1 MRMVVRFMNAQL
13 HHQELQS
20 HGIIH
25 LASKAQVTHSK
36 LDRQITQAEELQAA
50 VTARDE
56 VIAQREETIGHREDQ
71 IIDSD
76 AVISQCNTVIE
87 FLQEQAQ
94 DLTSELEDA
103 YAYIEYL
110 QEHPMP
116 PNVPNQPAGNEE
128 EDPEEIEGV
137 SDLDSEHEGP
147 EPEAQS
153 NDLSFGSESSV
164 GNLDDS

>member
-1 MRMVVRFMNAQL
+1 
-13 HHQELQS
+13 
-20 HGIIH
+20 
-25 LASKAQVTHSK
+25 

-56 VIAQREETIGHREDQ
+56 VIAQCEETIGHREDQ
-71 IIDSD
+71 IIESD
-76 AVISQCNTVIE
+76 TIINQRNTVIE
-87 FLQEQAQ
+87 FIQEQAQ

-116 PNVPNQPAGNEE
+116 PDVPNQPVGNEE

-137 SDLDSEHEGP
+137 SNLDSEHEGL
-147 EPEAQS
+147 EPKAQS
-153 NDLSFGSESSV
+153 NDLSFSSESSV
-164 GNLDDS
+164 GNLDDF

>member
-1 MRMVVRFMNAQL
+1 
-13 HHQELQS
+13 
-20 HGIIH
+20 
-25 LASKAQVTHSK
+25 LASEAQVTHGK

-94 DLTSELEDA
+94 DLTLELEDA

-116 PNVPNQPAGNEE
+116 PDVPNQPAGNEE

-137 SDLDSEHEGP
+137 SDLDSDMKI
-147 EPEAQS
+147 QS
-153 NDLSFGSESSV
+153 PKLRTMTFLFWSESSV
-164 GNLDDS
+164 GNLDNF

>member
-1 MRMVVRFMNAQL
+1 M
-13 HHQELQS
+13 
-20 HGIIH
+20 
-25 LASKAQVTHSK
+25 
-36 LDRQITQAEELQAA
+36 DRQITQAEELQAA

-71 IIDSD
+71 IIESD

-94 DLTSELEDA
+94 DLTLELEDA

-116 PNVPNQPAGNEE
+116 PDVPNQPAGNEE

-164 GNLDDS
+164 GNLDDF

>member
-1 MRMVVRFMNAQL
+1 M
-13 HHQELQS
+13 
-20 HGIIH
+20 
-25 LASKAQVTHSK
+25 
-36 LDRQITQAEELQAA
+36 DRQITQAEELQAA

-71 IIDSD
+71 IIESD

-116 PNVPNQPAGNEE
+116 PNVPNQPVGNEG
-128 EDPEEIEGV
+128 EDPEENEGV
-137 SDLDSEHEGP
+137 SDLDSEQGDP
-147 EPEAQS
+147 ELEAQS
-153 NDLSFGSESSV
+153 NELFLSSESLV
-164 GNLDDS
+164 GNLNNF

>member
-1 MRMVVRFMNAQL
+1 MMVRFMNAQL
-13 HHQELQS
+13 HHQELQR

-25 LASKAQVTHSK
+25 LASEAQVTHSK
-36 LDRQITQAEELQAA
+36 LDRQTTQAKELQTI
-50 VTARDE
+50 VIARDE
-56 VIAQREETIGHREDQ
+56 VIAQREQMIGHQE
-71 IIDSD
+71 
-76 AVISQCNTVIE
+76 
-87 FLQEQAQ
+87 EQAQ
-94 DLTSELEDA
+94 DLTAELEDA
-103 YAYIEYL
+103 YAYTEYL

-116 PNVPNQPAGNEE
+116 LDVPNQPVGNEE

-164 GNLDDS
+164 GNLDDF

>member
-1 MRMVVRFMNAQL
+1 M
-13 HHQELQS
+13 
-20 HGIIH
+20 
-25 LASKAQVTHSK
+25 
-36 LDRQITQAEELQAA
+36 
-50 VTARDE
+50 
-56 VIAQREETIGHREDQ
+56 IAQREETIGHREDQ
-71 IIDSD
+71 IIESD

-116 PNVPNQPAGNEE
+116 PDVPNQPAGNKE
-128 EDPEEIEGV
+128 EDPEEIERV
-137 SDLDSEHEGP
+137 FDLDSEHEDP

-153 NDLSFGSESSV
+153 NDPSFSSESSV
-164 GNLDDS
+164 GNLDDF

>member
-1 MRMVVRFMNAQL
+1 M
-13 HHQELQS
+13 
-20 HGIIH
+20 
-25 LASKAQVTHSK
+25 
-36 LDRQITQAEELQAA
+36 
-50 VTARDE
+50 
-56 VIAQREETIGHREDQ
+56 
-71 IIDSD
+71 
-76 AVISQCNTVIE
+76 IE

-116 PNVPNQPAGNEE
+116 PDVPNQPVGNE

-137 SDLDSEHEGP
+137 SDLDSEHLDSK
-147 EPEAQS
+147 PEAQS

-164 GNLDDS
+164 GNLDDF

>member
-1 MRMVVRFMNAQL
+1 M
-13 HHQELQS
+13 
-20 HGIIH
+20 
-25 LASKAQVTHSK
+25 ASEAQVTHSK

-56 VIAQREETIGHREDQ
+56 VIAQCEETIGHREDQ
-71 IIDSD
+71 IIESD
-76 AVISQCNTVIE
+76 TIINQRNTVIE
-87 FLQEQAQ
+87 FIQEQAQ

-116 PNVPNQPAGNEE
+116 PDQPAGNEE

-137 SDLDSEHEGP
+137 SDLDS
-147 EPEAQS
+147 
-153 NDLSFGSESSV
+153 
-164 GNLDDS
+164 

>member
-1 MRMVVRFMNAQL
+1 M
-13 HHQELQS
+13 
-20 HGIIH
+20 
-25 LASKAQVTHSK
+25 
-36 LDRQITQAEELQAA
+36 DRQITQAEELQAA

-116 PNVPNQPAGNEE
+116 PDVPNQPVGNE
-128 EDPEEIEGV
+128 EDPEEIKGV
-137 SDLDSEHEGP
+137 SDLDSEHEDS
-147 EPEAQS
+147 EPKAQS

-164 GNLDDS
+164 GNLDDF